1 MTKSIIARRKQMSKS
16 ILKCLFLYCCGVVLL
31 TFIACT
37 NQGDKKK
44 EQPQPKETASE
55 TKKDSAG
62 NISPEEQKRLQSF
75 IKKRL
80 GAQMPADANIQVKGF
95 EQSPVE
101 GLRKGQFVIES
112 ARGSGEVTFL
122 ISSDG
127 RHLIIGDVASLESF
141 ENTPIEG
148 FKTGKVPLGS
158 QPIPVTISTD
168 GQYIVLA
175 EFIDTTVDPLKET
188 MSKISLEDVPVKGAE
203 DAKVTIVEYSDFQCP
218 FCKRGAD
225 IIPQILKDYD
235 GKVKIAYKQLPL
247 PIHNWARDAAIS
259 SVCASKQGNDKFWEF
274 HDLLFE
280 NQANLTAENAK
291 EEINGFAKQI
301 GLNTDEFNKCID
313 SPEVAQ
319 RVQNETEEARSI
331 GVSSTPTFV
340 VNGMIV
346 PGANPQGLKSAIDV
360 ALSENQ

>member
-1 MTKSIIARRKQMSKS
+1 MSKS
-16 ILKCLFLYCCGVVLL
+16 VLKCLFLYCCAVVVL

-44 EQPQPKETASE
+44 EQTQTKETVSE
-55 TKKDSAG
+55 AKKEPAG

-75 IKKRL
+75 MKKRL
-80 GAQMPADANIQVKGF
+80 GGRMPADANIQVQGF

-101 GLRKGQFVIES
+101 GLRKGKFVIES

-122 ISSDG
+122 ISNDG
-127 RHLIIGDVASLESF
+127 RYLIIGDVASLENF
-141 ENTPIEG
+141 ENSPIEG
-148 FKTGKVPLGS
+148 IKTGTVALGG

-168 GQYIVLA
+168 DQYIVLA
-175 EFIDTTVDPLKET
+175 EFIDTTIDPLKET
-188 MSKISLEDVPVKGAE
+188 ISKISLEDVPVKGAE

-247 PIHNWARDAAIS
+247 PNHNWAREAAIA
-259 SVCASKQGNDKFWEF
+259 SVCASKQGNDKFWEL

-280 NQANLTAENAK
+280 NQGNLNAENAK

-319 RVQNETEEARSI
+319 RVQKESDEARSI

-360 ALSENQ
+360 ALSEK

>member
-1 MTKSIIARRKQMSKS
+1 MSRI
-16 ILKCLFLYCCGVVLL
+16 ILKSLFFYFFGILLL
-31 TFIACT
+31 TFTACT

-44 EQPQPKETASE
+44 EPPQTKEMTSE
-55 TKKDSAG
+55 VKKEPAG

-80 GAQMPADANIQVKGF
+80 GARMPADANIQVKGF

-101 GLRKGQFVIES
+101 GLRKGQFVIKS

-127 RHLIIGDVASLESF
+127 RYLIIGDVASLENF
-141 ENTPIEG
+141 ENAPIEG
-148 FKTGKVPLGS
+148 LKTGNLSLGG
-158 QPIPVTISTD
+158 QPIPVTMSTD
-168 GQYIVLA
+168 GQYIILA

-188 MSKISLEDVPVKGAE
+188 MSKISLEGVPVKGAE

-218 FCKRGAD
+218 FCKRGTD
-225 IIPQILKDYD
+225 IIPQILKEYD

-247 PIHNWARDAAIS
+247 PIHNWARDAAIA
-259 SVCASKQGNDKFWEF
+259 SVCADQQGNDKFWEL

-280 NQANLTAENAK
+280 NQTNLTPENAK

-301 GLNTDEFNKCID
+301 GLNTDAFDKCLS
-313 SPEVAQ
+313 SPEAAQ
-319 RVQNETEEARSI
+319 RVQNESEEARSI

-360 ALSENQ
+360 ALSEK

>member
-1 MTKSIIARRKQMSKS
+1 MSKL
-16 ILKCLFLYCCGVVLL
+16 ILRCLFFYFFGIVLL
-31 TFIACT
+31 TFISCT
-37 NQGDKKK
+37 NQGEKNK
-44 EQPQPKETASE
+44 EQPQTKETSSE
-55 TKKDSAG
+55 AKKEPAG

-80 GAQMPADANIQVKGF
+80 GARMPADANIQVKGF
-95 EQSPVE
+95 EKSPVE

-112 ARGSGEVTFL
+112 SRGSGQVTFL

-127 RHLIIGDVASLESF
+127 KYLIIGDVASLDNF
-141 ENTPIEG
+141 ENTPIKG
-148 FKTGKVPLGS
+148 IKTGNVSLGGQS
-158 QPIPVTISTD
+158 IPVTMSTD
-168 GQYIVLA
+168 GQYIILA
-175 EFIDTTVDPLKET
+175 DLIDTTVDPLKET
-188 MSKISLEDVPVKGAE
+188 MSKISLDNVPVKGAE

-218 FCKRGAD
+218 FCKRGTD
-225 IIPQILKDYD
+225 IIPQILKEYD

-247 PIHNWARDAAIS
+247 PIHNWARDAAIA
-259 SVCASKQGNDKFWEF
+259 SVCADQQGNDKFWAL

-301 GLNTDEFNKCID
+301 GLNTDAFDKCLA
-313 SPEVAQ
+313 SPEAAQ
-319 RVQNETEEARSI
+319 RVQNETDEARSI

-360 ALSENQ
+360 ALSEK

>member
-1 MTKSIIARRKQMSKS
+1 MSKS
-16 ILKCLFLYCCGVVLL
+16 ILKSLFFSCCTLVAL
-31 TFIACT
+31 TLIACT
-37 NQGDKKK
+37 NQGEKKK
-44 EQPQPKETASE
+44 EQTQKQETQTKESVSE
-55 TKKDSAG
+55 AKKEPAG

-80 GAQMPADANIQVKGF
+80 GARMPADANIQVKGF

-127 RHLIIGDVASLESF
+127 RYLIMGDVASLETF
-141 ENTPIEG
+141 EDTPIEG
-148 FKTGKVPLGS
+148 IKTGSVPLGN

-168 GQYIVLA
+168 GQYIILA

-203 DAKVTIVEYSDFQCP
+203 DAKVTVVEYSDFQCP

-225 IIPQILKDYD
+225 IIPQILKEYD

-247 PIHNWARDAAIS
+247 PIHNWARDAAIA
-259 SVCASKQGNDKFWEF
+259 SVCASEQGNDKFWEL
-274 HDLLFE
+274 HDLLFQ

-301 GLNTDEFNKCID
+301 GLNTDEFDKCIG
-313 SPEVAQ
+313 SPEAAQ

-360 ALSENQ
+360 ALSENK

>member
-1 MTKSIIARRKQMSKS
+1 MSKRV
-16 ILKCLFLYCCGVVLL
+16 LKCIFFYCCALVAL

-37 NQGDKKK
+37 NQGEKKN
-44 EQPQPKETASE
+44 EQAQTKETASE
-55 TKKDSAG
+55 AKKEPAG
-62 NISPEEQKRLQSF
+62 SISPEEQKRLLSF

-80 GAQMPADANIQVKGF
+80 GARMPTDANIQVQGF

-101 GLRKGQFVIES
+101 GLRKGKFVIES
-112 ARGSGEVTFL
+112 ARGSGDVNFL
-122 ISSDG
+122 ISNDG
-127 RHLIIGDVASLESF
+127 VYLIIGDVASLENF
-141 ENTPIEG
+141 ENSPIEG
-148 FKTGKVPLGS
+148 VKAGKVPLGG
-158 QPIPVTISTD
+158 QPIPVAVSTD
-168 GQYIVLA
+168 GQFIVLGD
-175 EFIDTTVDPLKET
+175 FIDTTIDPLKET
-188 MSKISLEDVPVKGAE
+188 MSKISLEDIPVKGAE

-218 FCKRGAD
+218 FCKRGAE

-247 PIHNWARDAAIS
+247 PNHNWAMDAAIA
-259 SVCASKQGNDKFWEF
+259 SVCASKQGNDKFWEL

-280 NQANLTAENAK
+280 NQRNLNAENIK

-301 GLNTDEFNKCID
+301 GLNTDEFNKCIA

-319 RVQNETEEARSI
+319 RVQQEMDEARSI
-331 GVSSTPTFV
+331 GVNSTPTFV

-360 ALSENQ
+360 ALSGK